1 MAAPLNISTR
11 PFKIKV
17 CGMRDSGNIR
27 EVASLSPDYLGF
39 IFYSRSARFAENVDA
54 GLLKTLPEEIKKTG
68 VFVNADAAE
77 IASWVEKLGLTAVQ
91 LHGSESPDFCREIA
105 DLGVEVIKA
114 FGVDEDFD
122 FGLLNAYEENVDYFL
137 FDTKTPA
144 HGGSGQRFDWS
155 LLSQNK
161 TSKPFFLSGGI
172 DIDQVD
178 EIREINDS
186 RLYAIDVNSK
196 FELAP
201 GLKDYT
207 KLKAIFK

>member
-54 GLLKTLPEEIKKTG
+54 ELLKALPEEIKKTG
-68 VFVNADAAE
+68 VFVNAEAAE

-122 FGLLNAYEENVDYFL
+122 FGVLNAYEENVDYFL

-144 HGGSGQRFDWS
+144 HGGSGQRFDWN

-201 GLKDYT
+201 GMKDYT